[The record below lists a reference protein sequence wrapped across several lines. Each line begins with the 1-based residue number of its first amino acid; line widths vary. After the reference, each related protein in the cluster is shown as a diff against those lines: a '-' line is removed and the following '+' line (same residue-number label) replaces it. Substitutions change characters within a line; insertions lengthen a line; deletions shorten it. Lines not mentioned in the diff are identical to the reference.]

1 MDETRSIRAYL
12 EAVTNPVSSLWV
24 KCVSYYACVESHE
37 MRQITNVQNTDSQ
50 KKKRVRESIRVYV
63 QTEAASISDLTPS

>member
-24 KCVSYYACVESHE
+24 KCVSYYAYVESHE
-37 MRQITNVQNTDSQ
+37 MRQTGTITNVQNTDSQ
-50 KKKRVRESIRVYV
+50 KKNE
-63 QTEAASISDLTPS
+63 